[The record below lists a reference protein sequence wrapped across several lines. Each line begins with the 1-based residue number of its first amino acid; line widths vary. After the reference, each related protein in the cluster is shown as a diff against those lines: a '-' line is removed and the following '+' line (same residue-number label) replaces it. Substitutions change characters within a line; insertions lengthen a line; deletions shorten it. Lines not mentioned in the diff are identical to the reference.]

1 MKRFKQYIAE
11 QQVQDHVN
19 TFKDYVSKELGLEN
33 VPEVRLINDKAKA
46 LVNTSFG
53 GYHPGEK
60 YIEVN
65 VAGRHIADVL
75 RTLAHELVHHK
86 QNEEGKLH
94 GEAGETGSNCE
105 NEANSKAG
113 IIMRNYGKKNP
124 GIYEQYE
131 IS

>member
-1 MKRFKQYIAE
+1 MKTFKEFSA
-11 QQVQDHVN
+11 QQKVQNHVN
-19 TFKDYVSKELGLEN
+19 TFRDYVSKELGISDL
-33 VPEVRLINDKAKA
+33 PEVRLINSKAEA

-65 VAGRHIADVL
+65 IAGRHIADVL

-94 GEAGETGSNCE
+94 KYAGETGSEFE

-113 IIMRNYGKKNP
+113 VLMRNYGKKNP
-124 GIYEQYE
+124 NIYEE
-131 IS
+131 VIK